1 MSSSP
6 WVGFQIKVVRFLMIG
21 VLKARWIQD
30 IQSSY
35 PITVAPSRPEPG
47 LQRLGGVCFRY
58 QKLAGLYSSG
68 SSEELRW
75 DTVQGGLPELR
86 ILSHHP

>member
-1 MSSSP
+1 MSSSL

-35 PITVAPSRPEPG
+35 PITVAPSRPEPE
-47 LQRLGGVCFRY
+47 LQRLRGVCFRY
-58 QKLAGLYSSG
+58 QELAGLYSSG

-86 ILSHHP
+86 ILSHYP